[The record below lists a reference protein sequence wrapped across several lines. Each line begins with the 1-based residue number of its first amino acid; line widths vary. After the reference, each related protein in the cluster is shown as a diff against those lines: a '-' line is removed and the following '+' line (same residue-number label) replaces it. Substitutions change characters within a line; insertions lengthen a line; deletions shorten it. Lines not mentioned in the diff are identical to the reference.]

1 MKITT
6 MIATNPSAFLSAFS
20 FVTLVYSRLAEGVI
34 PRKTDHNE
42 ARITPTS
49 ELENRCSIQ
58 LSYGSNRKFIPV
70 IPTYFRR
77 VDDFL
82 KASSAFLSAFSL
94 VKVDKIGILQGKT

>member
-1 MKITT
+1 

-58 LSYGSNRKFIPV
+58 LSYGSFKG
-70 IPTYFRR
+70 
-77 VDDFL
+77 L
-82 KASSAFLSAFSL
+82 SLLLEAFESNP
-94 VKVDKIGILQGKT
+94 ILLIEL